1 MAKAKWDHLSEDNV
15 RTRPGRGSR
24 PRTKVRP
31 AHQDA
36 IAGHVTAVDRGR
48 YQVHVDR
55 QAASQ
60 QVWAVKAKDLGHRGV
75 VVGDQVFLVGDT
87 TGTKDTLARIVRVG
101 PRRTVLRR
109 ATEEGRGRE
118 RVIVANADL
127 LVVVV
132 ALANPEPRTGM
143 IDRCLVAA
151 YDGGLEPVLCLTKA
165 DLAPSKDLTALYEP
179 LGVEVVSTQ
188 YPGQGRPLAGLDR
201 LLGVLTN
208 RASVMAGHSGV
219 GKSTLMNALI
229 PGADR
234 ATGHVNQT
242 TGRGRHTSSN
252 AVSLALPNGGWLID
266 TPGVRSFGVDH
277 VTSQNI
283 LAAFPDL
290 ADQAKADC
298 PRGCPHT
305 ATAIDCALL
314 EWASLS
320 PGHHARVESFQRL
333 IASRDGTRDK
343 DSGFGQ
349 GLRQELEKA
358 QGAASQAGGGSGDPA

>member
-1 MAKAKWDHLSEDNV
+1 
-15 RTRPGRGSR
+15 
-24 PRTKVRP
+24 
-31 AHQDA
+31 
-36 IAGHVTAVDRGR
+36 VTAVDRGR
-48 YQVHVDR
+48 YQVQIDR
-55 QAASQ
+55 QGAPGPI
-60 QVWAVKAKDLGHRGV
+60 WAVKAKDLGHRGV
-75 VVGDQVFLVGDT
+75 VVGDEVYLVGDT
-87 TGTKDTLARIVRVG
+87 SGTKDTLARIVRVG

-132 ALANPEPRTGM
+132 ALANPEPRPGM

-151 YDGGLEPVLCLTKA
+151 YDGGLEPVICLTKG
-165 DLAPSKDLTALYEP
+165 DLAPANQLTALYQP
-179 LGVEVVSTQ
+179 LGVQVVSTKQ
-188 YPGQGRPLAGLDR
+188 ASKDQPIEGLDQLR
-201 LLGVLTN
+201 SLVTG
-208 RASVMAGHSGV
+208 RAAVMAGHSGV

-234 ATGHVNQT
+234 ATGLVNLT
-242 TGRGRHTSSN
+242 TGRGRHTTSS
-252 AVSLALPNGGWLID
+252 ALALALPGGGWLID

-290 ADQAKADC
+290 AAQAQADC

-314 EWASLS
+314 EWAKQA
-320 PGHHARVESFQRL
+320 PRHRARVESFQRL
-333 IASRDGTRDK
+333 IVSRDNTREK
-343 DSGFGQ
+343 DTSLGQ
-349 GLRQELEKA
+349 GLR
-358 QGAASQAGGGSGDPA
+358 